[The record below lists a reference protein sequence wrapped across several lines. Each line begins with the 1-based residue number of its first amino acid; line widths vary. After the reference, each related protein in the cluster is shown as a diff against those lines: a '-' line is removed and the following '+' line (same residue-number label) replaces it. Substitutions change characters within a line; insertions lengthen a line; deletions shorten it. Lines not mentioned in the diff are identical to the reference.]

1 MTKVSMAENCR
12 SSRKSVKEKISGVAI
27 KSENLPEARY
37 EQSEKN
43 PSAIATMKPK
53 SIPGES
59 EKDSGFSDT
68 SSEYL
73 STVEQSESEYR
84 SAPAEL
90 NPAGKSNAAQNSIPS
105 LTPLYF
111 VKNVLVK
118 EPLAM
123 PTENQLVHSQ
133 LQTWES
139 QCSFASSPGQTQV
152 VFIRQTLAPSL
163 KVKNADANTGMVK
176 DTYLPILNSYP
187 RIAPH
192 PNQDQHLKENQEQT
206 DHRVAPDKTTDH
218 KSKRLCVDEIGAHQL
233 ESSSPQNGQT
243 THTALLA
250 NFPGHWQ
257 IENSKQQP
265 WFGTTNT
272 LNRFDVSVSPS
283 PVLSPDLTSQS
294 ECSESSSSSSM
305 LSCAPNTQLSGVEP
319 RSAHNLAKQ
328 RRFRNTVD
336 ILNRSGLLEIT
347 LRTKELIRQNSNTQ
361 RQINELKE
369 HAHLFCSAMRSRD
382 PTDILRLQEAMK
394 HSGAYGPAIKT
405 SPSSA
410 SSSSTSSPSS
420 AESQATSN
428 QAPPP

>member
-1 MTKVSMAENCR
+1 MAENCR
-12 SSRKSVKEKISGVAI
+12 SSRKSVKEKISGVSI
-27 KSENLPEARY
+27 KSENSSEARY
-37 EQSEKN
+37 GQSEKN
-43 PSAIATMKPK
+43 PSAIAAKKPK

-73 STVEQSESEYR
+73 STVEHSESEDR

-90 NPAGKSNAAQNSIPS
+90 NPTGKSNAAQNSIPS
-105 LTPLYF
+105 LTPFYF

-118 EPLAM
+118 EPVAM
-123 PTENQLVHSQ
+123 PRENQ
-133 LQTWES
+133 LQTWEN

-152 VFIRQTLAPSL
+152 VFIRQTLASSL
-163 KVKNADANTGMVK
+163 KVKNADTKTGIGQ

-192 PNQDQHLKENQEQT
+192 PNQDRHHKENQEQT
-206 DHRVAPDKTTDH
+206 DHHVAPDKSTDH

-233 ESSSPQNGQT
+233 ESLSPQNGQT

-250 NFPGHWQ
+250 NFQGHWQ

-265 WFGTTNT
+265 WFGTTDT

-319 RSAHNLAKQ
+319 RSTHSLAKQ
-328 RRFRNTVD
+328 RRFRNTVE

-361 RQINELKE
+361 RQISELKE
-369 HAHLFCSAMRSRD
+369 HARLFCSAMRSRD
-382 PTDILRLQEAMK
+382 PTDIHRLQEAMK

-410 SSSSTSSPSS
+410 SPSSTSSPSS